1 MKTNDAIGWIALV
14 IFSVVLQV
22 TVLDHIKLSGY
33 INPHLLPG
41 VLAMC
46 KLMFNRYIHL
56 IFSFLV
62 GLVIDVW
69 NSTGGL
75 YASALSMVSFLP
87 VQNVLGMSVLSDFK
101 SIRSGSVEINR
112 YLIYLSTVYFS
123 FFLWLYVLDNF
134 GFRNFFTI
142 LSKVFYSSLV
152 SISLVFLSD
161 VILSDN
167 AKSKK
172 FR

>member
-22 TVLDHIKLSGY
+22 VVLDQIKLSGY

-41 VLAMC
+41 VMAMC
-46 KLMFNRYIHL
+46 KLMFNRYFHL
-56 IFSFLV
+56 FFSFLV
-62 GLVIDVW
+62 GLIIDVW
-69 NSTGGL
+69 NGTGGL
-75 YASALSMVSFLP
+75 YASALSMASFFP
-87 VQNVLGMSVLSDFK
+87 FQNVLGMSVLSDFK
-101 SIRSGSVEINR
+101 SIRSGSVEIYR
-112 YLIYLSTVYFS
+112 FLIYLSIVYFS

-152 SISLVFLSD
+152 SIALVFLTD
-161 VILSDN
+161 VILSDYT
-167 AKSKK
+167 KSGKI
-172 FR
+172 R